1 MRTERTEKKAIAEMK
16 VHPAAALFPMMSD
29 VELNALAADITKN
42 GLEHPIVVLVEGR
55 ASIGGDE
62 RYDLYEVR
70 LRGGQILDGRNR
82 FEACRRAGVEP
93 ELCAIDSDDPVAY
106 VISANIHRRHL
117 DASQRA
123 IIAAKLVTLVKGE
136 NQHAPQGAPSQERA
150 AKLMNV
156 GRRTVQRARVVLDK
170 GTPELVQAVQT
181 GAVPIKAAAVVAKLA
196 KSEQKKIVD
205 KGPAAIKAKAKEK
218 PVEAPEDSIGVPT
231 TGPTTWA
238 HLPVA
243 PLPTEAQW
251 RVLRVQLFTFIGLS
265 EQRMNPKSK
274 SKYACVL
281 RDLQSRLAE
290 VANNPVQSD
299 LFAGKVTP
307 VTTHA
312 AQARGPRTIQ

>member
-1 MRTERTEKKAIAEMK
+1 AK
-16 VHPAAALFPMMSD
+16 
-29 VELNALAADITKN
+29 DIEKN
-42 GLEHPIVVLVEGR
+42 GLHEPIVVLVEGR

-62 RYDLYEVR
+62 RYEDYEARVKA
-70 LRGGQILDGRNR
+70 GQILDGRNR
-82 FEACRRAGVEP
+82 FEACRRAGIEP
-93 ELCAIDSDDPVAY
+93 ELCAIDSADPVAY

-123 IIAAKLVTLVKGE
+123 IIAAKLATLAKGE
-136 NQHAPQGAPSQERA
+136 NQHTARAVPSQEKA

-156 GRRTVQRARVVLDK
+156 SVASVQRARVVLDR
-170 GTPELVQAVQT
+170 GSPELVQAVES
-181 GAVPIKAAAVVAKLA
+181 GFIPVKAAAAVAKLPA
-196 KSEQKKIVD
+196 KQQSNLFD
-205 KGPAAIKAKAKEK
+205 KGPAAIKAKANEK